1 MRFIRTKDGKIINVS
16 LMQEYETDDENGNRI
31 FDGYEDKDGTYYPI
45 ENILKQANTI
55 EELCDVFVGVD
66 KNGKHY
72 TNSESVN
79 DLIHMT
85 QDILHVTLTTIY
97 GEIWVNDELHKVA
110 KLNDKGELE
119 LL

>member
-1 MRFIRTKDGKIINVS
+1 MKYIRTKDRVCAYDEFINS
-16 LMQEYETDDENGNRI
+16 DYYLI
-31 FDGYEDKDGTYYPI
+31 FGEEEI
-45 ENILKQANTI
+45 VKQADTI

-66 KNGKHY
+66 ENGEHH
-72 TNSESVN
+72 THTDSVN

-85 QDILHVTLTTIY
+85 YDILHVTLTTIY